1 LHLSQQ
7 ADRCHP
13 NTRTRGAGGRFTGM
27 SLCSDCDAMADFVK
41 DEALVGECRKCCAQE
56 SKRAEQADL
65 KFTHAMLEIC
75 Q

>member
-1 LHLSQQ
+1 
-7 ADRCHP
+7 
-13 NTRTRGAGGRFTGM
+13 M

-41 DEALVGECRKCCAQE
+41 DEALVAECRKCCAQE